1 MMGMKTSR
9 PTWVGEIG
17 GGGGDRLAWESLDL
31 RSNVD
36 RVKEQKQEECEAS
49 RREVDQVKQLQVQA
63 LVDSLSIATTA
74 LQNEDAKRAEALM
87 DAEEARALVRQVD
100 CVSLDEKSLVL
111 TVRGSAEGVERVM
124 TEPKKILQ

>member
-87 DAEEARALVRQVD
+87 DAEEARALVRQHGRID
-100 CVSLDEKSLVL
+100 PWRTTCPATRLMTRPGYPAEFCFSL
-111 TVRGSAEGVERVM
+111 G
-124 TEPKKILQ
+124 